1 VKRRHNPTFA
11 EEREIARR
19 IDLKLAA
26 STQQLMLEFDV
37 SRTVITRITRE
48 CKVRFQRMKD
58 AREGEAASATLRGC
72 HASR

>member
-1 VKRRHNPTFA
+1 MKRRHNPTFA

-26 STQQLMLEFDV
+26 STRELMLEFDV

-48 CKVRFQRMKD
+48 CKVRLQRTK
-58 AREGEAASATLRGC
+58 ASREGNASSATLR
-72 HASR
+72 